1 MSTLFISHS
10 SRDAEVAAEL
20 ADWLQRHG
28 HHSLFLDFDVEH
40 GIPAGRDWEKELYRR
55 LRACQALIVLCSDT
69 SMASCWCLAEISH
82 ARALGKPILPIRIA
96 PCTLR
101 PQLREL
107 QVIDLV
113 KEPEA
118 GYERLRRALAGV
130 FDWDPRRPP
139 YPGLMAFEE
148 QDAAIFF
155 GRDAD
160 IQRALDR
167 LNRLRRFGGP
177 RLLLFL
183 GASGSGKSSLMR
195 AGILPRLRATSD
207 AWTLIG
213 PMRPGER
220 PREAL
225 VAGLLA
231 GLEAQGVAT
240 GELAAMAGREEAPPA
255 LLPAALEALQA
266 CPGRERSALVL
277 VIDQLEEAL
286 KDSGQASA
294 FRHLLR
300 PVLQASDGDVLVIAT
315 LRSDFLGALQAQS
328 SWRDVPLA
336 PVTVAPLSVEGFSAV
351 IEGPAQLAGLD
362 LEAGL
367 AQKMVADTATE
378 DALPLLAFTLRELW
392 ERGRADG
399 RLTLAEYRELGGL
412 HGAVAQA
419 AEAVLAAARPTPAQ
433 RHALRRA
440 LFALVRLD
448 DEGRYTRRV
457 VRWQALPA
465 ESQPLL
471 ERFVQ
476 ARLLI
481 AGDHEGERTLEVAHE
496 SLFRV
501 WRRLNHWLRAS
512 REALRVHE
520 GLRRAAADW
529 EAGGKSDELLVHRGG
544 RLEEA
549 EALAQEATLPLDA
562 QERRYLEAC
571 RALRDAEREERRRRE
586 RIKRRWVRATWLTLL
601 GGVIGLSGFAWS
613 LHQQAQA
620 TRQGLADLHWAN
632 AVSAR
637 DRDDDPLRAGLHFMR
652 VAALALEPARAASAY
667 WAGERLGGGPT
678 LEAVVEAGP
687 ALAMASFASSGETLR
702 LWSREGGSLAWSEGG
717 EGATPALPPG
727 PGLLQTVD
735 PTGRAWRQRVAVQ
748 LPDGRVRVHDRLDGE
763 LLIETPPALE
773 RLWIGGAEEATAVT
787 RHAGGEAWV
796 WDLRQG
802 ERRGSLAG
810 APPAGVAFAP
820 LGTRLLT
827 WTGEGAAFLH
837 EAGIPTPV
845 AGTGPGQAHRVVGGA
860 LGRRAGELALWDA
873 AGTLWLPGQDGH
885 ELPPSGQGRCSPR
898 ALGARFLDA
907 PARLLVWNHGACGTA
922 RLWALETLAP
932 LGPGMRHPEE
942 IAPPRVRGERLFTW
956 TPGAGPARLWDAAT
970 GELLAALP
978 GPVSGARFAAPP
990 GPLITWHGRQAR
1002 LWSRRDGT
1010 PLGLPLRHAAPV
1022 VGVDS
1027 REAGRRLLSWS
1038 ADGGLRLW
1046 RGAAVAGVEGAPWR
1060 FPAAL
1065 LDAVPLPGE
1074 ARVLAVTLEGRLW
1087 SWAPTGE
1094 RPVQWLDRDAVYAA
1108 FSPDGGRLLTA
1119 TADGEVRV
1127 WNREDGGFLELA
1139 APGGTTGDTPL
1150 AGVAWGVAGDR
1161 LLFWGEQGC
1170 TAWLWRLGT
1179 ARVLP
1184 VAHAEAAEGDCR
1196 LRGARFA
1203 EDGGGRALT
1212 WGEDRRLRLW
1222 DTEAATPALLATPLE
1237 GTLVRDARLAAEGE
1251 PLLVASAEGRIRL
1264 LGEASQA
1271 LAHADVRGARWHAGT
1286 RRVLSWSAEGVR
1298 LWDAD
1303 RQALLASLSHHGAVA
1318 GAAFMPDGER
1328 LISWQTDGGVRL
1340 WDALGGQPLTPLL
1353 GGGGRESPTVD
1364 IDASTPAV
1372 RVLVATGDRGRL
1384 WRLPPFVAP
1393 PSRPVRRLETLTG
1406 SRLTPQGEVVAL
1418 PAAAWRPLTAD

>member
-10 SRDAEVAAEL
+10 SRDAEAAADL

-55 LRACQALIVLCSDT
+55 LRACQALIVLCSDA

-82 ARALGKPILPIRIA
+82 ARALGKPILPLRIA

-195 AGILPRLRATSD
+195 AGILPRLRASPG

-213 PMRPGER
+213 PIRPGDR
-220 PREAL
+220 PRDAL
-225 VAGLLA
+225 VAGLLD
-231 GLEAQGVAT
+231 GLEAQGVAI
-240 GELAAMAGREEAPPA
+240 GELAAMTGREEAPGT

-266 CPGRERSALVL
+266 RPGRERSALVL

-286 KDSGQASA
+286 KDTGQAAA

-315 LRSDFLGALQAQS
+315 LRSDFLGALQARS

-336 PVTVAPLSVEGFSAV
+336 PVTVAPLSMEGFSAV
-351 IEGPAQLAGLD
+351 IEGPAELAGLD

-481 AGDHEGERTLEVAHE
+481 AGDHEGEQTLEVAHE

-529 EAGGKSDELLVHRGG
+529 EAGGNSDELLVHRGG

-562 QERRYLEAC
+562 RERRYLEAC
-571 RALRDAEREERRRRE
+571 RTLRDAERDERRRRE

-601 GGVIGLSGFAWS
+601 GGVIGLGGFAWS

-637 DRDDDPLRAGLHFMR
+637 DRDDDPLRSGLHFMQA
-652 VAALALEPARAASAY
+652 AALALDPARAASAY
-667 WAGERLGGGPT
+667 WAGERLGRGPT
-678 LEAVVEAGP
+678 LEAIDAV
-687 ALAMASFASSGETLR
+687 
-702 LWSREGGSLAWSEGG
+702 
-717 EGATPALPPG
+717 G
-727 PGLLQTVD
+727 PGLVSADFTAS
-735 PTGRAWRQRVAVQ
+735 GEVQ
-748 LPDGRVRVHDRLDGE
+748 LWPRRDASLGVSIQMVDSTGNRPPWQRRIAVAGEAGRVEVRDRRSGA
-763 LLIETPPALE
+763 LLLEAPPALGG
-773 RLWIGGAEEATAVT
+773 LWIGDAEEDTAVT
-787 RHAGGEAWV
+787 RHAGGEVWI
-796 WDLRQG
+796 WDLASG
-802 ERRGSLAG
+802 VRRGPLPG
-810 APPAGVAFAP
+810 VTPVGVAISPDAE
-820 LGTRLLT
+820 RLLVWSADGT
-827 WTGEGAAFLH
+827 AYIHQHGE
-837 EAGIPTPV
+837 TVRV
-845 AGTGPGQAHRVVGGA
+845 AGTGPSGGARVVGGT
-860 LGRRAGELALWDA
+860 LGDGMGELALWDL
-873 AGTLWLPGQDGH
+873 AGRLWLPERQDVV
-885 ELPPSGQGRCSPR
+885 LPPDGAGRCSWR
-898 ALGARFLDA
+898 AVGARFLAA
-907 PARLLVWNHGACGTA
+907 PTRLLVWNHGACGTA
-922 RLWALETLAP
+922 RLWTLDPLAP
-932 LGPGMRHPEE
+932 LEPGMRHDNELALPLSD
-942 IAPPRVRGERLFTW
+942 GERVLTW
-956 TPGAGPARLWDAAT
+956 SDGSGPARLWDAGSGKALAT
-970 GELLAALP
+970 LP
-978 GPVSGARFAAPP
+978 GPLQGARLAATP
-990 GPLITWHGRQAR
+990 GLLITWHGREAR
-1002 LWSRRDGT
+1002 FWSLGDGT
-1010 PLGLPLRHAAPV
+1010 PRGLPLRQAARID
-1022 VGVDS
+1022 GVAVDATG
-1027 REAGRRLLSWS
+1027 EHLLSWS
-1038 ADGGLRLW
+1038 AAGDLRRW
-1046 RGAAVAGVEGAPWR
+1046 RGPVTEGIASARWQFGAAV
-1060 FPAAL
+1060 
-1065 LDAVPLPGE
+1065 LDAVPVPGE
-1074 ARVLAVTLEGRLW
+1074 ARVLAVTLEGRLRAW
-1087 SWAPTGE
+1087 SPTGN
-1094 RPVQWLDRDAVYAA
+1094 RPLQWLDRDAVSGV

-1119 TADGEVRV
+1119 TADGEVRI
-1127 WNREDGGFLELA
+1127 WNREDGRFRELA
-1139 APGGTTGDTPL
+1139 APGGTDGDTPL
-1150 AGVAWGVAGDR
+1150 AGVAWGAAADR

-1184 VAHAEAAEGDCR
+1184 VKHAEASDSGCR
-1196 LRGARFA
+1196 LRGAHFA

-1222 DTEAATPALLATPLE
+1222 DTAAPTPALLATPLE
-1237 GTLVRDARLAAEGE
+1237 ETLVRDARLAAEGD
-1251 PLLVASAEGRIRL
+1251 PVLVATAKGRVRL
-1264 LGEASQA
+1264 LGEAPLA
-1271 LAHADVRGARWHAGT
+1271 LDHAGVWGARWHAGT
-1286 RRVLSWSAEGVR
+1286 RRILSWSDEGVR

-1303 RQALLASLSHHGAVA
+1303 RQALLASLSHDGGVA
-1318 GAAFMPDGER
+1318 GAAFTPDGER
-1328 LISWQTDGGVRL
+1328 LISWQADGGLRL
-1340 WDALGGQPLTPLL
+1340 WDALAGQPLTPLL
-1353 GGGGRESPTVD
+1353 GGGAHEPPMVD
-1364 IDASTPAV
+1364 IESSTPAM
-1372 RVLVATGDRGRL
+1372 RVLVASGARGRL
-1384 WRLPPFVAP
+1384 WRLSPFVAP
-1393 PSRPVRRLETLTG
+1393 PARPVDHLEAVTG
-1406 SRLTPQGEVVAL
+1406 SRLTSQGEVVAL
-1418 PAAAWRPLTAD
+1418 PDTAWRRLQAE